1 MDQELELMI
10 NDRPQRVPAGITVAA
25 ALARAG
31 FSSSRQ
37 SHSGEPRAP
46 FCGMGLCQECRVMI
60 DGQGHQR
67 GLAREAPRLT
77 QKRKGN
83 PAQHRGA

>member
-31 FSSSRQ
+31 CSSSRQ

-67 GLAREAPRLT
+67 GCMRLVAPGMRIVTQELA
-77 QKRKGN
+77 
-83 PAQHRGA
+83 